1 MAGRALVVHA
11 SNQLDRGYRTV
22 SPDRARTRNGE
33 STAALLSLT
42 RGVLRGIDFKV
53 PERAVAVIDADHA
66 PDEPALAAQL
76 KRMPG
81 LLEAHGLPVVEASD
95 AIDVV
100 ASYVRAARAAG
111 LDVVVVGS
119 DKRLAQLVGD
129 DVWWYDA
136 TKDVRYTPESV
147 RKRFEVGPELVDQWL
162 AMVGDRDE
170 GALAGV
176 AGIGKKGATTL
187 LETYGSVQAALE
199 DLDAITGRTGN
210 ALRAAK
216 DTIGAELALA
226 KVDPSRELPTPLDE
240 LPYSEP
246 DPEALREL
254 YDELGFVDL
263 LPALGEDDAVEV
275 AVVEDEAALRDALQA
290 IGEGPVALQAVTEDP
305 SPVRGDLVGLA
316 LAIGDGAAWYVP
328 LESPGPAVELE
339 ALRGFLEDASVRKLG
354 HDVKAATVA
363 LARRGV
369 ELRGVF
375 ADSGCASH
383 LNEPSRW
390 FPQDLTVVAR
400 KALRRAL
407 PEDDAVRGVGKRRK
421 RWARVKAAKVAAH
434 FGRMADASLAIW
446 TKLEPTTDRALL
458 DEYLGLSDTLVRME
472 LAGFAVDGDDL
483 AETGAAFEA
492 KRDALSEEI
501 HELAGRDF
509 NINST
514 KQLGGVLFDELGLT
528 VVSRTKTGWST
539 ATWALE
545 RIVHEHPI
553 VALVIEWRM
562 LRRLQDTWVTALR
575 SDIEPDGRVRSTFHP
590 ARSFSGR
597 LVNSAPDLGRVPG
610 KTETMTR
617 IRHAFTVAPGHTLLS
632 VDYRQLGLYVLA
644 HLTKDPALVE
654 PLREQADMHALTAAA
669 VLDRDV
675 ADVDRDAR
683 QLGKVVNFATFAGQ
697 GASALASQLGVEAA
711 EAKRYI
717 ERFDR
722 RYRVVREFQDEQL
735 RLAKERGYIVT
746 LAGRRWPIGD
756 LASPDP
762 QILDYAERLARRATH
777 EASVADVTRRGL
789 LHADRALR
797 DAGLDAFPLLQI
809 HDEILFEVATDQLGD
824 AAEVASDAMRSAYA
838 LEVPL
843 RVGLKAGPN
852 WAELSPQL
860 VELARSAPRDERS
873 AS

>member
-1 MAGRALVVHA
+1 MPGRVLVVHA
-11 SNQLDRGYRTV
+11 SNQLERGFRTV
-22 SPDRARTRNGE
+22 APDRAETRGGE

-53 PERAVAVIDADHA
+53 PERAVAVVDADHA
-66 PDEPALAAQL
+66 PDDAALRAQVARMPALLA
-76 KRMPG
+76 
-81 LLEAHGLPVVEASD
+81 AHGLPVVEAPD
-95 AIDVV
+95 AIHVV
-100 ASYVRAARAAG
+100 ASYVRAARDAG
-111 LDVVVVGS
+111 HDVVVVGS

-136 TKDVRYTPESV
+136 TKDVRYTPDSV
-147 RKRFEVGPELVDQWL
+147 RKRFEVAPALVDQWL

-170 GALAGV
+170 GVLGGV

-187 LETYGSVQAALE
+187 LETFGSVAAALE
-199 DLDAITGRTGN
+199 DLDAIKGRTGN

-216 DTIGAELALA
+216 DTIGAELARARLDRGRA
-226 KVDPSRELPTPLDE
+226 LPTPLDA
-240 LPYSEP
+240 LAYSPP
-246 DPEALREL
+246 DPDALRAL

-263 LPALGEDDAVEV
+263 LPARGEDDAIEV
-275 AVVEDEAALRDALQA
+275 AVVDSAEVLQDVLRT
-290 IGEGPVALQAVTEDP
+290 IGAGPVAVQAVTEDP
-305 SPVRGDLVGLA
+305 SPARGALVGLA
-316 LAIGDGAAWYVP
+316 LATPEGAAWYVP
-328 LESPGPAVELE
+328 LDSPGPRVELE
-339 ALRGFLEDASVRKLG
+339 ALRGFLEDASVSKLG
-354 HDVKAATVA
+354 HDVKAACVA

-369 ELRGVF
+369 TLRGVF

-390 FPQDLTVVAR
+390 FPQDLAVVAR

-407 PEDDAVRGVGKRRK
+407 PEDDAVRGVGRRRK
-421 RWARVKAAKVAAH
+421 RWARVKAAEVAAH
-434 FGRMADASLAIW
+434 FGRMADASLQIW
-446 TKLEPTTDRALL
+446 RALEPTTDRALL
-458 DEYLGLSDTLVRME
+458 DEYLALSDTLVRME

-483 AETGAAFEA
+483 AATGEAFEA
-492 KRDALSEEI
+492 TREQLAERI

-514 KQLGGVLFDELGLT
+514 KQLGEVLFDALGLT

-545 RIVHEHPI
+545 RIAAEHPI
-553 VALVIEWRM
+553 VPLVIEWRT

-575 SDIEPDGRVRSTFHP
+575 ADIEPDGRVRSTFHP

-610 KTETMTR
+610 KTETMSR

-654 PLREQADMHALTAAA
+654 PLREEADMHALTAAA
-669 VLDRDV
+669 VLDRDPGSI
-675 ADVDRDAR
+675 DRDAR

-722 RYRVVREFQDEQL
+722 RYAIVREFQDEQL
-735 RLAKERGYIVT
+735 RLARERGYIVT
-746 LAGRRWPIGD
+746 IAGRRWPIGD
-756 LASPDP
+756 LESPDP

-797 DAGLDAFPLLQI
+797 AEGLDAFPLLQI
-809 HDEILFEVATDQLGD
+809 HDEILFEVATDQLD
-824 AAEVASDAMRSAYA
+824 AAAEVAADAMRNAYA

-852 WAELSPQL
+852 WAD
-860 VELARSAPRDERS
+860 LAPLRS
-873 AS
+873 